1 MNSPSEQLKNITEMI
16 TKARDAVYAGTIID
30 MTKIQGLVQE
40 VCIVI
45 QQNPPA
51 DGWEGH
57 DKIISIITNLNLL
70 AEELKNQQ
78 KQVEE
83 EAIKKSV
90 PKNQA
95 KT

>member
-1 MNSPSEQLKNITEMI
+1 MNNPSEQLENITEMI

-83 EAIKKSV
+83 EAIKKGS